1 MKDAALVLARR
12 LSLVISIF
20 ALLVTIPFVISPQ
33 LATEFGSLRVQR
45 GGSYLCTDQ
54 YYSRYSVGARG
65 RGAADTGTNHVGVRC
80 VYDATRPA
88 PGAGANTGSQ

>member
-33 LATEFGSLRVQR
+33 LATEFGSLRGQR
-45 GGSYLCTDQ
+45 GESYLCTDQ

-65 RGAADTGTNHVGVRC
+65 RGAADTNHVGFRC
-80 VYDATRPA
+80 AYDATRPA
-88 PGAGANTGSQ
+88 VGAGANTGSQ

>member
-12 LSLVISIF
+12 LLLVISIF

-54 YYSRYSVGARG
+54 YCSRYSVGARG
-65 RGAADTGTNHVGVRC
+65 RGAADTGTNHVGFRC
-80 VYDATRPA
+80 AYDATRPA
-88 PGAGANTGSQ
+88 LGAGANTGSQ